1 MEAGVLHGEITS
13 DPAGRWKQLAVLSL
27 AMVLAMAPWFSTA
40 AVLPQLRDAWGLSRV
55 SGSWLTIAV
64 QIGFVLGALGSAMTN
79 LADRM
84 APRRLMLVGAS
95 VAAVAN
101 VMPAVVDAYGPTLVA
116 RLVTGAALAAV
127 YPPAMKAMST
137 WFRVERGL
145 ALGAMVGALTVG
157 SALPHL
163 VNGIGGAGWRSVL
176 VATSVATFLGGL
188 VAERLGTDGPYV
200 YPAAAFEPTAV
211 RDAFTN
217 RRVRLATLGYFGH
230 MWELY
235 AMWAWF
241 GVFYV
246 DVLTADGYSTPAR
259 LGSLVTAAVIGIG
272 GVGSLWAGRVSDRWS
287 REVAAGVPMI
297 VSGSVALGIGFLEH
311 SSPILV
317 AALGLIW
324 GISVVADSAQFSTIV
339 TEAADQRFV
348 GTSLTVQLASGF
360 VLTVATIFFVPVIRD
375 AWGWG
380 VAFAFL
386 APGPLVGALA
396 MRALD
401 RDRSREAPGLDAVAS
416 R

>member
-1 MEAGVLHGEITS
+1 
-13 DPAGRWKQLAVLSL
+13 
-27 AMVLAMAPWFSTA
+27 MVLAMAPWFSTA
-40 AVLPQLRDAWGLSRV
+40 AVLPQLRDAWGLSTV
-55 SGSWLTIAV
+55 AGSWLTIAV
-64 QIGFVLGALGSAMTN
+64 QIGFVLGALVSAVTN
-79 LADRM
+79 LADRV
-84 APRRLMLVGAS
+84 APRRLMLMGAS
-95 VAAVAN
+95 VAAIAN
-101 VMPAVVDAYGPTLVA
+101 VMPAVIDAYGPTLVA

-163 VNGIGGAGWRSVL
+163 VNGVGGAGWRSVL

-188 VAERLGTDGPYV
+188 VADRLGTDGPYS
-200 YPAAAFEPTAV
+200 YPAAPFDPGAI
-211 RDAFTN
+211 RDAFAN

-246 DVLTADGYSTPAR
+246 DVLSADGFTNPAR
-259 LGSLVTAAVIGIG
+259 RGSLVAAAVIGIG
-272 GVGSLWAGRVSDRWS
+272 GIGSLWAGRVSDRWS

-297 VSGSVALGIGFLEH
+297 VSGAVALSIGFFEN
-311 SSPILV
+311 SSPVLV
-317 AALGLIW
+317 AILGLIW
-324 GISVVADSAQFSTIV
+324 GMSVVADSAQFSTIV

-380 VAFAFL
+380 AAFAFL
-386 APGPLVGALA
+386 APGPLAGALA

-401 RDRSREAPGLDAVAS
+401 KDRRMETPSLDVAPT

>member
-1 MEAGVLHGEITS
+1 VDTAVDS
-13 DPAGRWKQLAVLSL
+13 DPDGRWKQLAVLSV
-27 AMVLAMAPWFSTA
+27 AMVLSMAPWFSTA
-40 AVLPQLRDAWGLSRV
+40 AVLPQLREAWGFGRV
-55 SGSWLTIAV
+55 AGSWLTIAV
-64 QIGFVLGALGSAMTN
+64 QIGFVLGALGSALTN
-79 LADRM
+79 LADRI
-84 APRRLMLVGAS
+84 APRRLILIGATI
-95 VAAVAN
+95 AAAAN
-101 VMPAVVDAYGPTLVA
+101 VMPAVLDAYGPTLVA

-145 ALGAMVGALTVG
+145 ALGAMVGALTIG
-157 SALPHL
+157 SGLPHL
-163 VNGIGGAGWRSVL
+163 VNGVGGAGWRWVL
-176 VATSVATFLGGL
+176 VVTSAATFIGGV
-188 VAERLGTDGPYV
+188 VADRLGTDGPYT
-200 YPAAAFEPTAV
+200 YPVAPFEPRAV
-211 RDAFTN
+211 RDAFAN

-241 GVFYV
+241 GAFYV
-246 DVLTADGYSTPAR
+246 DVLTADGYTNPAR
-259 LGSLVTAAVIGIG
+259 RGSLVAAAVIGIG
-272 GVGSLWAGRVSDRWS
+272 GIGSLWAGRVSDRWS

-297 VSGSVALGIGFLEH
+297 VSGSVALGIGFLSS
-311 SSPILV
+311 SSPLLV
-317 AALGLIW
+317 AVLGLIW

-339 TEAADQRFV
+339 TEAADQRYV

-386 APGPLVGALA
+386 APGPLIGALA
-396 MRALD
+396 MKALD
-401 RDRSREAPGLDAVAS
+401 KDRRQESARSDVVAA